1 MRRIGQYKADSHAAA
16 QRETDALPLWK
27 RLQRGWALYERHRT
41 TGERTERIDDPS
53 EFYAKAKRLG
63 LYRVEDGNS

>member
-16 QRETDALPLWK
+16 QRETDALPLWE
-27 RLQRGWALYERHRT
+27 RLQRGWALYERYRT
-41 TGERTERIDDPS
+41 TAEGIERIDDPS

-63 LYRVEDGNS
+63 LYRLEAGDS